1 MGMTYLET
9 IAAGLVAGGLAPE
22 TPVAIVAEATT
33 PRERVLE
40 TTLSTARADAD
51 REGFT
56 SPAIIAV
63 GSIVALR
70 QRLAEGLIEAW
81 R

>member
-1 MGMTYLET
+1 MGMTHLET
-9 IAAGLVAGGLAPE
+9 IAAGLIAGGLAPE

-33 PRERVLE
+33 PRQRVLE
-40 TTLSTARADAD
+40 TTLATARADAD

-63 GSIVALR
+63 GSIVRVAT
-70 QRLAEGLIEAW
+70 RLVEGLIEAW